1 MILTKE
7 KSICEE
13 RQKEIVSKEHGR
25 EHRGLNRKYGYS
37 VRQYRLD
44 GGLFHQEKCCDY
56 LVLNDSTRN
65 AYFLELKGR
74 NVSDAVE
81 QLEAGRDKVIGE
93 LSGYDLYYRII
104 GSKMRTHELD
114 TPKMRKLKEK
124 YKGKLV
130 YKSIKYEEEI

>member
-7 KSICEE
+7 KSLCKEK
-13 RQKEIVSKEHGR
+13 QKEIVSKEHGR
-25 EHRGLNRKYGYS
+25 EHHALNKKHAYS

-44 GGLFHQEKCCDY
+44 GGLFRQEKCCDY
-56 LVLNDSTRN
+56 LVLNDSKKN

-81 QLEAGRDKVIGE
+81 QLEAGRKKVIEE
-93 LSGYDLYYRII
+93 LSGYELYYRII

-130 YKSIKYEEEI
+130 YKSVKYEEEL

>member
-7 KSICEE
+7 KSICTEK
-13 RQKEIVSKEHGR
+13 QKEIVSKEYGR
-25 EHRGLNRKYGYS
+25 EHRALNKKYGYF
-37 VRQYRLD
+37 VRQYHLD
-44 GGLFHQEKCCDY
+44 GELIRQEKCCDY
-56 LVLNDSTRN
+56 LVLNDTKKK
-65 AYFLELKGR
+65 AYFIELKGR
-74 NVSDAVE
+74 NVSEAVE
-81 QLEAGRDKVIGE
+81 QLEAGKKKVSVE
-93 LSGYDLYYRII
+93 LPGYDIYFRII